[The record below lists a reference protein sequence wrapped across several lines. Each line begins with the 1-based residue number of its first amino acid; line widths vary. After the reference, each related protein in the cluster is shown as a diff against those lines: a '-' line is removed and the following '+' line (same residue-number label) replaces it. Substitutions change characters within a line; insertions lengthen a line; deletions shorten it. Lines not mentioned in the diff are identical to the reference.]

1 MLEWLAMIKLKDL
14 LMEGTYA
21 PSDQAGATWIDNKW
35 YPAHTKAVLNWV
47 RSTEYIPLTPKA
59 VERALGK
66 KIPVRSFHIT
76 GPDGIEKMKNV
87 IGKKKSISTFT
98 RTHEDESLAKG
109 RGVQT
114 GMGGIICYVEGNLL
128 GGKYLDF
135 DTVLDKQGRR
145 WVKAFHV
152 FDKDPMIWRNE
163 LKRAKLDFDSIDDKM
178 RKIDRKYHDLW
189 IDKGEID
196 YNEYKELAKKDQGP
210 VINKYVKDYIDL
222 ANKTLIKHKKLFKKS
237 LINSDKNK
245 STAWWNELLVY
256 NTKIIDIFVINR
268 VLDKK
273 SRHYK
278 WTTQEELEKLLSQ
291 ASGNKPI
298 TIGSPAQFRK
308 WFKERKG
315 QIDKRG

>member
-1 MLEWLAMIKLKDL
+1 MIKLKDL

-66 KIPVRSFHIT
+66 KIPIRSFHIT
-76 GPDGIEKMKNV
+76 GPDGIEKMRNV

-163 LKRAKLDFDSIDDKM
+163 LKRAKLDYDSIDDKM

-196 YNEYKELAKKDQGP
+196 YNEYKELAKKEQGP

>member
-1 MLEWLAMIKLKDL
+1 MIKLKDL

-163 LKRAKLDFDSIDDKM
+163 LKRAKLDYDSIDDKM

-196 YNEYKELAKKDQGP
+196 YNEYKELAKKEQGP

>member
-1 MLEWLAMIKLKDL
+1 MIKLKDL

-66 KIPVRSFHIT
+66 KIPIRSFHIT
-76 GPDGIEKMKNV
+76 GADGIEKMKNV

-163 LKRAKLDFDSIDDKM
+163 LKRAKLDYDSIDDKM

-196 YNEYKELAKKDQGP
+196 YDEYKELAKKEQGP

>member
-14 LMEGTYA
+14 LEESKG
-21 PSDQAGATWIDNKW
+21 PVWIDQKW
-35 YPAHTKAVLNWV
+35 YPAHTKSVLEWI
-47 RSTEYIPLTPKA
+47 RYGEYIPLTPTA
-59 VERALGK
+59 VEKALGR
-66 KIPVRSFHIT
+66 KIPIRSFHIT

-163 LKRAKLDFDSIDDKM
+163 LKRAKLDYDSIDDKM

-196 YNEYKELAKKDQGP
+196 YNEYKELAKKEQGP

>member
-1 MLEWLAMIKLKDL
+1 
-14 LMEGTYA
+14 MESTYA
-21 PSDQAGATWIDNKW
+21 PSKQAGPSWIDNEW
-35 YPAHTKAVLNWV
+35 YPAHTKSVLNWV
-47 RSTEYIPLTPKA
+47 RQRDVIPLTPSV
-59 VERALGK
+59 VEKALGK
-66 KIPVRSFHIT
+66 KIPVKSFHIT
-76 GPDGIEKMKNV
+76 GPDGIRQLKYVLK
-87 IGKKKSISTFT
+87 KKKSISTFT
-98 RTHEDESLAKG
+98 ATHEDESLAKG

-163 LKRAKLDFDSIDDKM
+163 LKRAKLDYDSIDDKM

-196 YNEYKELAKKDQGP
+196 YNEYKELAKKEQGP

-308 WFKERKG
+308 WFKQRKG
-315 QIDKRG
+315 QIDKG

>member
-1 MLEWLAMIKLKDL
+1 MIKLKDL

-66 KIPVRSFHIT
+66 KIPIRSFHIT

-163 LKRAKLDFDSIDDKM
+163 LKRAKLDYDSIDDKM

-196 YNEYKELAKKDQGP
+196 YNEYKELAKKEQGP

>member
-1 MLEWLAMIKLKDL
+1 MIKLKDL

-66 KIPVRSFHIT
+66 KIPIRSFHIT
-76 GPDGIEKMKNV
+76 GADGIEKMKNV

-98 RTHEDESLAKG
+98 RTHESEALAKG

-163 LKRAKLDFDSIDDKM
+163 LKRAKLDYDSIDDKM

-196 YNEYKELAKKDQGP
+196 YNEYKELAKKEQGP

>member
-1 MLEWLAMIKLKDL
+1 
-14 LMEGTYA
+14 
-21 PSDQAGATWIDNKW
+21 
-35 YPAHTKAVLNWV
+35 
-47 RSTEYIPLTPKA
+47 
-59 VERALGK
+59 
-66 KIPVRSFHIT
+66 
-76 GPDGIEKMKNV
+76 MKNV

-109 RGVQT
+109 RGIQT

-163 LKRAKLDFDSIDDKM
+163 LKKAKLDYGSIDDKM
-178 RKIDRKYHDLW
+178 RKIDKHYHDLW

-196 YNEYKELAKKDQGP
+196 YNEYKALAKKDQGP

-278 WTTQEELEKLLSQ
+278 WTTQDELEKLLSQ

-315 QIDKRG
+315 QIDRG

>member
-1 MLEWLAMIKLKDL
+1 MIKLKDL

-66 KIPVRSFHIT
+66 KIPIRSFHIT
-76 GPDGIEKMKNV
+76 GADGIEKMKNV

-145 WVKAFHV
+145 WVKSFHV

-163 LKRAKLDFDSIDDKM
+163 LKRAKLDYDSIDDKM

-196 YNEYKELAKKDQGP
+196 YNEYKELAKKEQGP